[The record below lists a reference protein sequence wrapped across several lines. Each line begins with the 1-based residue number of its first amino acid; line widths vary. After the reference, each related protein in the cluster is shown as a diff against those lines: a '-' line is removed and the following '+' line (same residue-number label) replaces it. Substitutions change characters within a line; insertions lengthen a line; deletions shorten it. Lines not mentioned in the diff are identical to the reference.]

1 MTGSRIH
8 FVAVAIITIV
18 TIAASKPATAAL
30 ITFSGLNNGVNT
42 TTDPGTTGQG
52 TPVPSNYQPLLNAY
66 TAPGGNVNGSNIG
79 VTITWGT
86 VAGNTSAALTPGTT
100 TGSSDHTYSVNST
113 DTAGEDV
120 YDSGNLSVTV
130 FFSRPITLPSF
141 FFAYHQAT
149 AAPETAMFKGYT
161 LPGDTTPA
169 VTFTG
174 SYPGSTGLAWQQATG
189 FGSTPLEQVTFLG
202 NTVTQMQID
211 DLTVNVVPEPAGL
224 SITCFAAVGLLAC
237 GRSCRRNRADAN
249 TSVAPDARCVER

>member
-149 AAPETAMFKGYT
+149 AAPRQRCLRATRCPVT
-161 LPGDTTPA
+161 PRLPSPSQGRTPA
-169 VTFTG
+169 V
-174 SYPGSTGLAWQQATG
+174 LAWH
-189 FGSTPLEQVTFLG
+189 GSRPPASAQLPL
-202 NTVTQMQID
+202 
-211 DLTVNVVPEPAGL
+211 
-224 SITCFAAVGLLAC
+224 S
-237 GRSCRRNRADAN
+237 RSPSSETRSRKCRSM
-249 TSVAPDARCVER
+249 T